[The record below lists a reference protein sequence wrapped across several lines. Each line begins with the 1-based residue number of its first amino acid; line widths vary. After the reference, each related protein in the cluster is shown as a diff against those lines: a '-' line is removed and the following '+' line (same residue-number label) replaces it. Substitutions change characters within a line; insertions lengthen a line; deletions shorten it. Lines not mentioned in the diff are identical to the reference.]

1 LKTESQQFSSIL
13 PSVTELKSVRAVV
26 EQKRSELE
34 EQEKKKEETA
44 KELAETNNAR
54 KRAKQELK
62 EVKNEVIAKRE
73 RMVSVQPLKLDFIS

>member
-1 LKTESQQFSSIL
+1 
-13 PSVTELKSVRAVV
+13 VV

-34 EQEKKKEETA
+34 EQERKKEETA

-73 RMVSVQPLKLDFIS
+73 RMASAPPLKLDLTS